1 MEERGGAW
9 ESNGEKG
16 GATVIEQQFKKI
28 GKINSSLEGY
38 NNLELVCTKNIDTK
52 YMYLYIF
59 VLNMRNFK
67 PPSVN
72 SRLSQ

>member
-1 MEERGGAW
+1 MGGGWFTVEERGGAW

-28 GKINSSLEGY
+28 GKRNSSLEGY

-59 VLNMRNFK
+59 CFK
-67 PPSVN
+67 YEKF
-72 SRLSQ
+72 

>member
-28 GKINSSLEGY
+28 GKRNSSLEGI
-38 NNLELVCTKNIDTK
+38 TI
-52 YMYLYIF
+52 
-59 VLNMRNFK
+59 
-67 PPSVN
+67 
-72 SRLSQ
+72 RLAEAEN